1 MSMFIDE
8 AKIHVKAGD
17 GGDGIVSFH
26 RDKIHP
32 KGIPDGGNGGKGG
45 NIVFKVD
52 EGINTLQY
60 YRFNQHF
67 KAEKGIRG
75 GSNKKNGKGGNDFI
89 LKVPP
94 GTLIKDIEGKI
105 IFDLTEKGKRYILA
119 KGGVGGYGN
128 AHFAN
133 NKYKAPRFAHKGEM
147 SEKLIVRM
155 ELKVLADVGIIGFP
169 NVGKSTLISVISRAK
184 PKIADYPFTTLTPN
198 LGVVQS
204 SDGYFFTVADIPG
217 LIQGAHKG
225 KGLGDAF
232 LRHIERARILVHVLD
247 VQEKGLMN
255 KFNALNKELEL
266 YSDTLA
272 QKYQVVVLNKID
284 LLTVAERKKIV
295 DRLKKQFK
303 EKKVRFFPTSAY
315 QKKGINQLIDFLGRE
330 VSKRTIKIFE
340 KKEEKVYRIPAKE
353 RLTDYVIEKGDRTYR
368 IRGKLIERLVKMTDL
383 NNEEALDYLSRQFKK
398 ARVNERLVK
407 EGIKEGDM
415 VEIAGKEFDFTLKLA
430 E

>member
-1 MSMFIDE
+1 MFID
-8 AKIHVKAGD
+8 KVDIFVKSGDGGNGCCAFRREKFVPRGGPSGGNGGD
-17 GGDGIVSFH
+17 GGDVIIKA
-26 RDKIHP
+26 DKRLR
-32 KGIPDGGNGGKGG
+32 
-45 NIVFKVD
+45 
-52 EGINTLQY
+52 TLLDFQY
-60 YRFNQHF
+60 QHHF
-67 KAEKGIRG
+67 QAEKGENGEGSKRRG
-75 GSNKKNGKGGNDFI
+75 KNGIDLI
-89 LKVPP
+89 LTVPP
-94 GTLIKDIEGKI
+94 GTLIKEKDKTLVDLLEDEQFFLVAKAGKGGRGNAS
-105 IFDLTEKGKRYILA
+105 FATSTNQAPRHTEKGE
-119 KGGVGGYGN
+119 
-128 AHFAN
+128 
-133 NKYKAPRFAHKGEM
+133 KGE
-147 SEKLIVRM
+147 EKRLTLELKLI
-155 ELKVLADVGIIGFP
+155 ADVGLIGFP
-169 NVGKSTLISVISRAK
+169 NSGKSTLLSVVSNAK